1 MGNYISEIK
10 MIFIELFRTGFSAAA
25 SEALAEVLRIL
36 QEEGVSDP
44 NDTFSELCDLYYKT
58 FGIDDE
64 TVQEFI
70 DGIDAVLTQEET
82 NNND

>member
-25 SEALAEVLRIL
+25 SEPLAEVLRIL
-36 QEEGVSDP
+36 QEEGVPDH

-64 TVQEFI
+64 KVQEFI
-70 DGIDAVLTQEET
+70 DGIDAILTQEET